1 MRTKSL
7 INVWSLRLFVALVL
21 NSFFWQYGAASESTK
36 KVVLTGHWNKSSK
49 SLRLPISASTDAQL
63 LYIQNTS
70 PNCDI
75 AISIV
80 SDNGDV
86 LYKQELPASET
97 SFMVI
102 PLSELPAGSYQ
113 LELSNPLGG
122 YLKGRFIISKGLIS
136 TI

>member
-1 MRTKSL
+1 MKTEKL
-7 INVWSLRLFVALVL
+7 TGTWGLRLFFVLVL
-21 NSFFWQYGAASESTK
+21 NSFFWQIGMATTSSREISLK
-36 KVVLTGHWNKSSK
+36 GHWSDLTKSIAPST
-49 SLRLPISASTDAQL
+49 PISASTDGQL
-63 LYIQNTS
+63 LYIKNTS

-102 PLSELPAGSYQ
+102 PLSDLPAGSYQ

-122 YLKGRFIISKGLIS
+122 HIEGRFTVS
-136 TI
+136 TE